1 MRPINHAIPGFA
13 IPQAPEWLPRA
24 DNSHIVYVSFLDE
37 ETGRRYHKFRKNL
50 FLTSKETTVFHGDE
64 LHSKIDVRPVWKR
77 PALLFLLVVYIVL
90 ILLSG
95 LPHLEV
101 LSWLALAVL
110 LWDLFRMFS
119 RRIDRR
125 RAENARFLALAGPA
139 IRWLRMRR
147 TIRRDKE
154 HRYFKCQLRTVS
166 AGARGRGRS
175 PSTAATAAP
184 AERS

>member
-1 MRPINHAIPGFA
+1 MVMNFIRKLMYGRYGSD
-13 IPQAPEWLPRA
+13 QL
-24 DNSHIVYVSFLDE
+24 SF
-37 ETGRRYHKFRKNL
+37 
-50 FLTSKETTVFHGDE
+50 
-64 LHSKIDVRPVWKR
+64 
-77 PALLFLLVVYIVL
+77 FLLVVYVVL

-95 LPHLEV
+95 LPHLEA

-154 HRYFKCQLRTVS
+154 HRYFKCPNCGQYLRVP
-166 AGARGRGRS
+166 GGRGRS

-184 AERS
+184 ALRSGAELSPAGTGAPCRAGPALPLQAGEKLVS

>member
-1 MRPINHAIPGFA
+1 MVMNFIRKLMYGRYGSD
-13 IPQAPEWLPRA
+13 QL
-24 DNSHIVYVSFLDE
+24 SF
-37 ETGRRYHKFRKNL
+37 
-50 FLTSKETTVFHGDE
+50 
-64 LHSKIDVRPVWKR
+64 
-77 PALLFLLVVYIVL
+77 FLLVVYIVL

-154 HRYFKCQLRTVS
+154 HRYFKCPNCGQYLRVP
-166 AGARGRGRS
+166 RGRGRS

-184 AERS
+184 SFEGGAELSPAGTGAPCRAGPFCYRRAKSWYHSKESG